1 MRGSFDTKNSK
12 GDKGL
17 IPLSIQEIFRVIKS
31 EGSVKQYKISVSY
44 MEIYN
49 ECVNDLMNPANKNLE
64 IRESVEGILINRLTE
79 KEVDCP

>member
-1 MRGSFDTKNSK
+1 
-12 GDKGL
+12 
-17 IPLSIQEIFRVIKS
+17 VIKS
-31 EGSVKQYKISVSY
+31 EEKVKQYKISVSY

-79 KEVDCP
+79 KSVDCP